1 MNLPLVL
8 KFVNARASTM
18 VAIRT
23 SVPWMQVVVSLSVLS
38 FLLYLF
44 LAFVPLQLLLPF
56 SRGILCT
63 IAMVWLTLLAQGVTA
78 LFPAGYMW
86 NRIRG
91 GYFFAQG
98 DKGQHVIFEHG
109 GAQSLSETF
118 AIMLLSI
125 LLVFISDSG
134 MAIFF
139 IGLMV
144 APKAGKRFVDVISLV
159 SIVGVVVLFSMEV
172 FLYTSFKNSGY
183 PFKILF

>member
-1 MNLPLVL
+1 
-8 KFVNARASTM
+8 
-18 VAIRT
+18 
-23 SVPWMQVVVSLSVLS
+23 
-38 FLLYLF
+38 
-44 LAFVPLQLLLPF
+44 
-56 SRGILCT
+56 
-63 IAMVWLTLLAQGVTA
+63 
-78 LFPAGYMW
+78 
-86 NRIRG
+86 
-91 GYFFAQG
+91 
-98 DKGQHVIFEHG
+98 
-109 GAQSLSETF
+109 
-118 AIMLLSI
+118 MLLSI